1 MDLLRK
7 ISEAVGA
14 AVAMLGAAVAMLGA
28 ALFITLSSFYRRRPH
43 RYVFIT
49 QEQDQGGKAQLQV
62 LVVGLDGAGKS
73 SVLQALSCEGRSR
86 RRKGR
91 SFRPTRG
98 FNFLSV
104 HMPTCQLDFLEIGG
118 AEDLR
123 CHWSDYLRRSDLLLF
138 VVDSSDKRRL
148 PLAKAELHRL
158 LRARPRLPTVVL
170 GNKQDKVGRAC
181 VSELRRS
188 LSLVDDRKLLLIPS
202 HLDTDGFLRTSVHH
216 HTDVLDVDRL
226 QELLRCLR
234 GHKHSF

>member
-1 MDLLRK
+1 
-7 ISEAVGA
+7 
-14 AVAMLGAAVAMLGA
+14 MLVKKKNKDKNYAKVNKK
-28 ALFITLSSFYRRRPH
+28 
-43 RYVFIT
+43 
-49 QEQDQGGKAQLQV
+49 QNEQDQGGKAQLQV

-170 GNKQDKVGRAC
+170 GNKQVNTSWTWTG
-181 VSELRRS
+181 SRS
-188 LSLVDDRKLLLIPS
+188 S
-202 HLDTDGFLRTSVHH
+202 
-216 HTDVLDVDRL
+216 
-226 QELLRCLR
+226 
-234 GHKHSF
+234 